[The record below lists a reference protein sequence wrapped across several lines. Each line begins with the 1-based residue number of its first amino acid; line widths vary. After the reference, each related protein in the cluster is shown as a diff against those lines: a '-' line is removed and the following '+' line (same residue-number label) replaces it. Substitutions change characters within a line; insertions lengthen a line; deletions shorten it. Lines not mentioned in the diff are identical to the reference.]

1 MTRSQL
7 LIRLPEDLKAALV
20 ARAQSEGKP
29 LNQWVQDALI
39 AALDSSLIAGDSS
52 PDSTAAIT
60 PDSPDRDAGKVA
72 APGTDDGESQGLAR
86 DEIEQ
91 ILKDVKNKRF
101 GMREGLE
108 RIAQAIDSP
117 QKNS

>member
-60 PDSPDRDAGKVA
+60 PDSTVIA
-72 APGTDDGESQGLAR
+72 AL
-86 DEIEQ
+86 
-91 ILKDVKNKRF
+91 
-101 GMREGLE
+101 
-108 RIAQAIDSP
+108 IAQQLSP
-117 QKNS
+117 LVARIEMLEK